1 VDYVIVVLLAL
12 VSRRVLALQSLSNGH
27 PFPHES
33 TGGYRKVR
41 PRYCLEFVV
50 EFSAVLWH
58 CFWATQRTSSL

>member
-1 VDYVIVVLLAL
+1 MDYVIVVLLAL

-41 PRYCLEFVV
+41 P
-50 EFSAVLWH
+50 
-58 CFWATQRTSSL
+58 